1 MLHPPPM
8 PSPSAPSAPLTAKLA
23 ELAELDDLRAPVDEG
38 EPPAE
43 LEPLPS
49 FDLPTD
55 RRVITARTLAAALAG
70 AARSGVTHVTGVAGA
85 ASALVVRAL
94 ARKAKRRVVAITA
107 DTDSARALA
116 ADVSFLLGERDADD
130 AEAAGSDA
138 FGKVLLFLP
147 NEASPYAD
155 VNPDRRG
162 AEQRL
167 ATLFHLAAE
176 LPWTVLVCPIAAL
189 ARKVV
194 PRDEVIEHAELVV
207 GEQEI
212 DRDKLTFRLGQMGY
226 VQEPAGGGS
235 GDVRGA
241 RRAARRVVALGRGA
255 GADRVLRRPGR

>member
-1 MLHPPPM
+1 MPPAVAP
-8 PSPSAPSAPLTAKLA
+8 PSTAPLTAKLG
-23 ELAELDDLRAPVDEG
+23 ELAELESLTLDEG
-38 EPPAE
+38 EGEPSAE

-55 RRVITARTLAAALAG
+55 RQVVTARTLAG
-70 AARSGVTHVTGVAGA
+70 AVSSGAGVTHVTGVAGA

-94 ARKAKRRVVAITA
+94 AHKSRRRVVAVTA

-130 AEAAGSDA
+130 AEAGGSDA

-155 VNPDRRG
+155 VNADRRG
-162 AEQRL
+162 AEMRL
-167 ATLFHLAAE
+167 ATLFHLAVE

-194 PRDEVIEHAELVV
+194 PRDEVLEHAELVV
-207 GEQEI
+207 AEQEI
-212 DRDKLTFRLGQMGY
+212 DRDKLTHAARPDGLRAQPPGR
-226 VQEPAGGGS
+226 GS
-235 GDVRGA
+235 GHVRGA
-241 RRAARRVVALGRGA
+241 RRAPRRVVALGA
-255 GADRVLRRPGR
+255 RRRCGSSSTATSS